1 MSFEASQ
8 CLGYAIHAAQP
19 HPLLFYMLDLFLADF
34 VYAAELFE
42 KEGR

>member
-1 MSFEASQ
+1 MRFM
-8 CLGYAIHAAQP
+8 LFN

-34 VYAAELFE
+34 VYAAELVE